1 MSKAAAKTG
10 LQPTALVA
18 MEQFFPESERILRD
32 DWANKMISGPMGGF
46 VSCMKWPAFRNWMVR
61 QSEKAIPGSW
71 AGILCRKRYI
81 DDQLLS
87 YAGQYDAVVNLGAGF
102 DTRAFRLDAL
112 RSVPV
117 WEVDQ
122 QEIIAA
128 KQKQLDQLM
137 SEIPHNIRLVS
148 VDFDRE
154 TIVDALLRSGYGFDT
169 RTFFILEAVTQYLT
183 GDGLSGLFSALSRA
197 AKGSLLAFT
206 YITGDFMAGRELYG
220 AKRAYDQFVVRDK
233 LWLCGKNA
241 EEWETFLSQY
251 GYAVVE
257 HADMGAMTRAYIT
270 PTGRNLTISPLER
283 IILARKA
290 E

>member
-10 LQPTALVA
+10 LQPTALAA
-18 MEQFFPESERILRD
+18 MEQYFPESERILRD
-32 DWANKMISGPMGGF
+32 DWAIRMISGPMAGF
-46 VSCMKWPAFRNWMVR
+46 VRCMKWPAFRSWMVR

-87 YAGQYDAVVNLGAGF
+87 AGQYEAVVNLGAGF
-102 DTRAFRLDAL
+102 DTRAFRLDAI
-112 RSVPV
+112 RNIPV
-117 WEVDQ
+117 WELDQ
-122 QEIIAA
+122 QDIIAA
-128 KQKQLDQLM
+128 KQKQLDQLFI
-137 SEIPHNIRLVS
+137 EIPRNLRLIP

-154 TIVDALLRSGYGFDT
+154 TIVDALLRSGYSFDT
-169 RTFFILEAVTQYLT
+169 QTFFILEAVTQYLT
-183 GDGLSGLFSALSRA
+183 ADGLTGLFSALSKA
-197 AKGSLLAFT
+197 TAGSLLAFT

-233 LWLCGKNA
+233 LWLSGKNA
-241 EEWETFLSQY
+241 EEWEAFLKQY

-257 HADMGAMTRAYIT
+257 HADIGEMTRAYIA

-290 E
+290 K